1 MGFSAGGHLASTL
14 STHYDEKAYEAIDA
28 TSARPDFS
36 ILIYPVISMTVPLT
50 HLGSRN
56 NLLGENA
63 DTTSIVRFSN
73 ELQVT
78 QNTPPTFLVHSADD
92 SAVPV
97 DNSIHYFVALQN
109 NKVRSEMHIYQSGG
123 HGYGLAETGKTE
135 NSGLMHA
142 LNG

>member
-1 MGFSAGGHLASTL
+1 
-14 STHYDEKAYEAIDA
+14 
-28 TSARPDFS
+28 
-36 ILIYPVISMTVPLT
+36 MTVPLT

-78 QNTPPTFLVHSADD
+78 QNTPPTFLVHSAM
-92 SAVPV
+92 
-97 DNSIHYFVALQN
+97 IALFLLTTAFITLLHC
-109 NKVRSEMHIYQSGG
+109 KIIKYEVKCILPERW
-123 HGYGLAETGKTE
+123 HGYGLAETGKQK